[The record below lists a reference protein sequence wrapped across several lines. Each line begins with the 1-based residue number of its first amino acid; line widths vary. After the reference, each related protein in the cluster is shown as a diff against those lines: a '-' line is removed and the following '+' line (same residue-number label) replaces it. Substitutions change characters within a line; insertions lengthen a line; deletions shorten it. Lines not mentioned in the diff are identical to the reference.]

1 MSLPSRLLGAN
12 PSIQVST
19 LLSGSLSTP
28 SAKQAFNAFET
39 NYQSIATQQV
49 TSSTGTNLDFTS
61 IPQTFKHLQLRGYVK
76 LNGSSGNLSIR
87 VGSSNTL
94 DTGSNYAYHYYYATG
109 TSIVSAASTNE
120 TTGYI
125 GYYQSANS
133 MWASFIVDI
142 PDYWNT
148 NKYKSIMSQQT
159 STHTTDGIVMLNS
172 TSWRSKNAIN
182 TIRVFSA
189 DAIDF
194 VQGSHVALYG
204 IGG

>member
-28 SAKQAFNAFET
+28 SAKQAFNSFES
-39 NYQSIATQQV
+39 NYQSIATQTV
-49 TSSTGTNLDFTS
+49 SSGTAGTLDFSS
-61 IPQTFKHLQLRGYVK
+61 IPSTFKHLQLRGYIK
-76 LNGSSGNLSIR
+76 FNGSGNISIR
-87 VGSSNTL
+87 IGNGSP
-94 DTGSNYAYHYYYATG
+94 DTGANYAYHYFYATG
-109 TSIVSAASTNE
+109 GSLVSAGEANRN
-120 TTGYI
+120 TGYI

-142 PDYWNT
+142 PDYGNT

-159 STHTTDGIVMLNS
+159 STHTTDGIIMLNS
-172 TSWRSKNAIN
+172 TSWRSKSAIDF
-182 TIRVFSA
+182 IRVFSA
-189 DAIDF
+189 DSMDF
-194 VQGSHVALYG
+194 QTGSHVALYG